1 IGTICATIGW
11 YLEAMAR
18 ANMRASRSRRPIDRA
33 RRRRGTPNFAQRSIT
48 SPQSKLKTAAKSYNW
63 GDSRFLVSGGTL
75 QSAPQRAAPG
85 VPRVAFLTDT
95 FHEING
101 AARTCREFA
110 AFAQRRGCPFL
121 SVRFGQHET
130 FAQHDSFWMMEQR
143 RSPLSIG
150 VDPDL

>member
-1 IGTICATIGW
+1 PLYSWALYSW
-11 YLEAMAR
+11 
-18 ANMRASRSRRPIDRA
+18 D
-33 RRRRGTPNFAQRSIT
+33 NFRF
-48 SPQSKLKTAAKSYNW
+48 PGYN
-63 GDSRFLVSGGTL
+63 GGTL
-75 QSAPQRAAPG
+75 QPAPERPKRD

-110 AFAQRRGCPFL
+110 AFAQRRGYPFL

-130 FAQHDSFWMMEQR
+130 FARHDSFWMMEQR

-150 VDPDL
+150 VDPDLRFDLTFQRLWHPLEHCLREFAPDFIHVIGPGELGILGAIAAWRLRVP